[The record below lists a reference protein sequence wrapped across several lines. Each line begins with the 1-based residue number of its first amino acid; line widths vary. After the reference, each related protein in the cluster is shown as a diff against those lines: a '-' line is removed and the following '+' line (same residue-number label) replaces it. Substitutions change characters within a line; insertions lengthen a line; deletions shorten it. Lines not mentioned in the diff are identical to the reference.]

1 LDVQCF
7 KPTIEVVKKH
17 SSKQNMRKV
26 IAAINTTIDG
36 NCDHTV
42 GIADEEI
49 HQHYT
54 HLLDNAGV
62 ILYGRTTY
70 QLMEFWRTILE
81 KPSAEKSM
89 NDFALAID
97 KIQKIVFS
105 HTLKNVDWK
114 SANLA
119 SRNLEEEVLELK
131 QQSGKDIFV
140 GSRSLIIQLM
150 NLNLID
156 ELQLCI
162 QPVIAGKGLSLFE
175 DINDR
180 TIFKLKKTKTF
191 NDGAVILYYEPT
203 NKIK

>member
-1 LDVQCF
+1 
-7 KPTIEVVKKH
+7 
-17 SSKQNMRKV
+17 MRKV
-26 IAAINTTIDG
+26 IAAFNMTIDG
-36 NCDHTV
+36 NCDHTA

-54 HLLDNAGV
+54 NLLNNGGV

-81 KPSAEKSM
+81 KPSEEKSM

-97 KIQKIVFS
+97 KIPKIVFS

-114 SANLA
+114 SAKLA
-119 SRNLEEEVLELK
+119 NRNLEEEVLELK

-162 QPVIAGKGLSLFE
+162 QPVIAGKGVSLFE
-175 DINDR
+175 DIIDR
-180 TIFKLKKTKTF
+180 TIFKLKMTKTF
-191 NDGAVILYYEPT
+191 NGGAIILYYEPT
-203 NKIK
+203 NERATNRQ